1 METIEGRG
9 GAVSRPAAVD
19 GDQAYSLLGHDVL
32 YSLPRCFV
40 TEALGCAEHARNDG
54 PRDLVAAL
62 QSADF
67 IAIDGRV
74 LEGSVVAAFQPL
86 Q

>member
-1 METIEGRG
+1 METVERRG

-19 GDQAYSLLGHDVL
+19 GNQAYSLLAHDVL
-32 YSLPRCFV
+32 YSLPRCLV

-67 IAIDGRV
+67 IAINGRV

>member
-1 METIEGRG
+1 METIERRGR
-9 GAVSRPAAVD
+9 AVSRPAAVD
-19 GDQAYSLLGHDVL
+19 GDQAYSLLAHDVL

-40 TEALGCAEHARNDG
+40 TEALGCVEHARNDG